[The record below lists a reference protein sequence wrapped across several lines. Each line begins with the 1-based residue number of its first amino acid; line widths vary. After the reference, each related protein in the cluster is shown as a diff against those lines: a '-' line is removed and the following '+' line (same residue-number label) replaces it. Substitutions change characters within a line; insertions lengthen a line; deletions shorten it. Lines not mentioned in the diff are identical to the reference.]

1 MAKTCIRVE
10 ACKIGSAER
19 HNLRSKELDYIR
31 PELTHRNE
39 QWVERSIAEV
49 HQDITK
55 KYKAATGQGLQKK
68 ATPIREGVIVIS
80 EDTTLQQLQNLA
92 EKLEERFGVHA
103 FQIYTHKDEGANVW
117 NGREEAWKPNY
128 HAHMIF
134 DWTDGHTG
142 KTAKLNKHDMA
153 EIQTITAECLN
164 MERGVS
170 SDRKHLSAMQYKNQ
184 METEKAEQLQKD
196 IEQLSRKYSTGTQ
209 KVNQALDELNT
220 ARKELKS
227 MKTDIHINEVK
238 EAAAKAG
245 KTVFNAVTSVFNV
258 GEVKKQAQKIE
269 DLKKENYDLSFKNQN
284 LEGQLRTKTIA
295 MQRAQETADRQI
307 KTQAAKLKPITEL
320 FPEMEN
326 AGENIEELRSMG
338 VQNNDIQ
345 QLLTGKE
352 IYYTGNLYDKDKRK
366 SYQVKNVKID
376 IAKSRNGITTI
387 WMNDTYFKNFL
398 KDLWNKLEQALNIT
412 NNKGLHFK

>member
-39 QWVERSIAEV
+39 QWIERPITEV
-49 HQDITK
+49 HQDITE
-55 KYKAATGQGLQKK
+55 KYKATTGQGLQKK

-80 EDTTLQQLQNLA
+80 EDTTLRQLQNLA

-103 FQIYTHKDEGANVW
+103 FQIYTHKDEGANAW
-117 NGREEAWKPNY
+117 DGKEEAWKPNY

-142 KTAKLNKHDMA
+142 KTVKLNKHDMA
-153 EIQTITAECLN
+153 EMQTITAECLN

-196 IEQLSRKYSTGTQ
+196 IEQLNREYSTGTRQ
-209 KVNQALDELNT
+209 INQVQEELNI

-227 MKTDIHINEVK
+227 MKTDIHINEAK

-258 GEVKKQAQKIE
+258 GEVKRQAKEIE
-269 DLKKENYDLSFKNQN
+269 ELTKENYNLSFKNQN
-284 LEGQLRTKTIA
+284 LEGQLKTNTIA

-307 KTQAAKLKPITEL
+307 KAQVAKLKPITEL

-326 AGENIEELRSMG
+326 AGENIEELRTMG
-338 VQNNDIQ
+338 IQNNDIR

-352 IYYTGNLYDKDKRK
+352 IYYTGNLYDRDKRK
-366 SYQVKNVKID
+366 SYPVKSIKID
-376 IAKSRNGITTI
+376 IAKSRNGTTTI
-387 WMNDTYFKNFL
+387 WLNNTHFKTFFQE
-398 KDLWNKLEQALNIT
+398 LWNQLQKVLGLNT
-412 NNKGLHFK
+412 SKGLYR

>member
-209 KVNQALDELNT
+209 KVNQTLDELDT

-284 LEGQLRTKTIA
+284 LEGQLRTNTIA

-307 KTQAAKLKPITEL
+307 KAQAAKLKPITEL

-338 VQNNDIQ
+338 VQNNDIR

-412 NNKGLHFK
+412 

>member
-39 QWVERSIAEV
+39 QWIERPITEV
-49 HQDITK
+49 HQDITE
-55 KYKAATGQGLQKK
+55 KYKATTGQGLQKK

-80 EDTTLQQLQNLA
+80 EDTTLRQLQNLA

-103 FQIYTHKDEGANVW
+103 FQIYTHKDEGANAW
-117 NGREEAWKPNY
+117 DGREEAWKPNY

-142 KTAKLNKHDMA
+142 KTVKLNKHDMA
-153 EIQTITAECLN
+153 EMQTITAECLN

-196 IEQLSRKYSTGTQ
+196 IEQLNREYSTGTQ
-209 KVNQALDELNT
+209 QINQVQEELNI
-220 ARKELKS
+220 ARKELKG
-227 MKTDIHINEVK
+227 MKTDIHINEAK

-258 GEVKKQAQKIE
+258 GEVKRQAKEIE
-269 DLKKENYDLSFKNQN
+269 ELTKENYNLSFKNQN
-284 LEGQLRTKTIA
+284 LEGQLKTNTIA

-307 KTQAAKLKPITEL
+307 KAQVAKLKPITEL

-326 AGENIEELRSMG
+326 AGENIKELRTMG
-338 VQNNDIQ
+338 IQNNDIR

-352 IYYTGNLYDKDKRK
+352 IYYTGNLYDRDKRK
-366 SYQVKNVKID
+366 SYPVKSIKID
-376 IAKSRNGITTI
+376 IAKSQNGTTTI
-387 WMNDTYFKNFL
+387 WLNNTHFKTFL
-398 KDLWNKLEQALNIT
+398 QELWNQLQKVLGLNT
-412 NNKGLHFK
+412 SKGLYR

>member
-39 QWVERSIAEV
+39 QWIERPITEV
-49 HQDITK
+49 HQDITE
-55 KYKAATGQGLQKK
+55 KYKATTGQGLQKK

-80 EDTTLQQLQNLA
+80 EDTTLRQLQNLA

-103 FQIYTHKDEGANVW
+103 FQIYTHKDEGANAW
-117 NGREEAWKPNY
+117 DGREEAWKPNY

-142 KTAKLNKHDMA
+142 KTVKLNKHDMA
-153 EIQTITAECLN
+153 EMQTITAECLN

-196 IEQLSRKYSTGTQ
+196 IEQLNREYSTGTRQ
-209 KVNQALDELNT
+209 INQVQEELNI

-227 MKTDIHINEVK
+227 MKTDIHINEAK

-258 GEVKKQAQKIE
+258 GEVKRQAKEIE
-269 DLKKENYDLSFKNQN
+269 ELTKENYNLSFKNQN
-284 LEGQLRTKTIA
+284 LEGQLKTNTIV

-307 KTQAAKLKPITEL
+307 KAQVAKLKPITEL

-326 AGENIEELRSMG
+326 AGENIEELRTMG
-338 VQNNDIQ
+338 IQNNDIR

-352 IYYTGNLYDKDKRK
+352 IYYTGNLYDRDKRK
-366 SYQVKNVKID
+366 SYPVKSIKID
-376 IAKSRNGITTI
+376 IAKSRNGTTTI
-387 WMNDTYFKNFL
+387 WFNNTHFKTFFQE
-398 KDLWNKLEQALNIT
+398 LWNQLQKVLGLNT
-412 NNKGLHFK
+412 SKGLYR

>member
-39 QWVERSIAEV
+39 QWIERPITEV
-49 HQDITK
+49 HQDITE
-55 KYKAATGQGLQKK
+55 KYKAATGQSLQKR

-80 EDTTLQQLQNLA
+80 EDTTLRQLQNLA
-92 EKLEERFGVHA
+92 KKLEERFGVHA

-117 NGREEAWKPNY
+117 DGREEAWKPNY

-142 KTAKLNKHDMA
+142 KTIKLNKHDMA
-153 EIQTITAECLN
+153 EMQTITAECLN
-164 MERGVS
+164 MERGIS
-170 SDRKHLSAMQYKNQ
+170 SDRKHLSAIQYKNQ

-196 IEQLSRKYSTGTQ
+196 IEQLNREYSTGTRQ
-209 KVNQALDELNT
+209 VNQIQEELNT
-220 ARKELKS
+220 ARKKLKN
-227 MKTDIHINEVK
+227 MKTDIHINEAK
-238 EAAAKAG
+238 TAAAKAG

-258 GEVKKQAQKIE
+258 GEVKRQAKEIE
-269 DLKKENYDLSFKNQN
+269 ELTKENYNLSFKNQN
-284 LEGQLRTKTIA
+284 LEGQLRTNTIA

-307 KTQAAKLKPITEL
+307 KAQAAKLKPITEL

-326 AGENIEELRSMG
+326 AGENIEELRTMG
-338 VQNNDIQ
+338 IQNNDIR

-352 IYYTGNLYDKDKRK
+352 IYYTGNLYDRDKRK
-366 SYQVKNVKID
+366 SYPVKNIKID

-387 WMNDTYFKNFL
+387 WLNNTHFKNFL
-398 KDLWNKLEQALNIT
+398 KELWNTLQKVLRLNT
-412 NNKGLHFK
+412 DKGLHI

>member
-39 QWVERSIAEV
+39 QWIERPITEV
-49 HQDITK
+49 HQDITE
-55 KYKAATGQGLQKK
+55 KYKATTGQGLQKK

-80 EDTTLQQLQNLA
+80 EDTTLRQLQNLA

-103 FQIYTHKDEGANVW
+103 FQIYTHKDEGANAW
-117 NGREEAWKPNY
+117 DGREEAWKPNY

-142 KTAKLNKHDMA
+142 KTVKLNKHDMA
-153 EIQTITAECLN
+153 EMQTITAECLN

-196 IEQLSRKYSTGTQ
+196 IEQLNREYSTGTRQ
-209 KVNQALDELNT
+209 INQVQEELNI

-227 MKTDIHINEVK
+227 MKTDIHINEAK

-258 GEVKKQAQKIE
+258 GEVKRQAKEIE
-269 DLKKENYDLSFKNQN
+269 ELTKENYNLSFKNQN
-284 LEGQLRTKTIA
+284 LEGQLKTNTIA

-307 KTQAAKLKPITEL
+307 KAQVAKLKPITEL

-326 AGENIEELRSMG
+326 AGENIKELRTMG
-338 VQNNDIQ
+338 IQNNDIR

-352 IYYTGNLYDKDKRK
+352 IYYTGNLYDRDKRK
-366 SYQVKNVKID
+366 SYPVKSIKID
-376 IAKSRNGITTI
+376 IAKSRNGTTTI
-387 WMNDTYFKNFL
+387 WLNNTHFKTFFQE
-398 KDLWNKLEQALNIT
+398 LWNQLQKVLGLNT
-412 NNKGLHFK
+412 SKGLYR

>member
-39 QWVERSIAEV
+39 QWIERPITEV
-49 HQDITK
+49 HQDITE
-55 KYKAATGQGLQKK
+55 KYKATTGQGLQKK

-80 EDTTLQQLQNLA
+80 EDTTLRQLQNLA

-103 FQIYTHKDEGANVW
+103 FQIYTHKDEGANAW
-117 NGREEAWKPNY
+117 DGREEAWKPNY

-142 KTAKLNKHDMA
+142 KTVKLNKHDMA
-153 EIQTITAECLN
+153 EMQTITAECLN

-196 IEQLSRKYSTGTQ
+196 IEQLNREYSTGTRQ
-209 KVNQALDELNT
+209 INQVQEELNI

-227 MKTDIHINEVK
+227 MKTDIHINEAK

-258 GEVKKQAQKIE
+258 GEVKRQAKEIE
-269 DLKKENYDLSFKNQN
+269 ELTKENYNLSFKNQN
-284 LEGQLRTKTIA
+284 LEGQLKTNTIA

-307 KTQAAKLKPITEL
+307 KAQVAKLKPITEL

-326 AGENIEELRSMG
+326 AGENIEELRTMG
-338 VQNNDIQ
+338 IQNNDIR

-352 IYYTGNLYDKDKRK
+352 IYYTGNLYDRDKRK
-366 SYQVKNVKID
+366 SYPVKSIKID
-376 IAKSRNGITTI
+376 IAKSRNGTTTI
-387 WMNDTYFKNFL
+387 WFNNTHFKTFFQE
-398 KDLWNKLEQALNIT
+398 LWNQLQKVLGLNSS
-412 NNKGLHFK
+412 KGLYR

>member
-1 MAKTCIRVE
+1 VE

-39 QWVERSIAEV
+39 QWIERPITEV
-49 HQDITK
+49 HQDITE

-80 EDTTLQQLQNLA
+80 EDTTLRQLQNLA

-117 NGREEAWKPNY
+117 DGREEAWKPNY

-142 KTAKLNKHDMA
+142 KTIKLNKHDMA
-153 EIQTITAECLN
+153 EMQTITAECLN
-164 MERGVS
+164 MERGIS
-170 SDRKHLSAMQYKNQ
+170 SDRKHLSAIQYKNQ
-184 METEKAEQLQKD
+184 METEKAGQLQKD
-196 IEQLSRKYSTGTQ
+196 IEQLNQEYSTGTRQ
-209 KVNQALDELNT
+209 VNQVQEELNT

-227 MKTDIHINEVK
+227 MKTDIHINEAK
-238 EAAAKAG
+238 AAAAKAG

-258 GEVKKQAQKIE
+258 GEVKRQAKEIE
-269 DLKKENYDLSFKNQN
+269 ELTKENYNLSFKNQS
-284 LEGQLRTKTIA
+284 LEGQLRTNTIA

-307 KTQAAKLKPITEL
+307 KAQAAKLKPITEL

-326 AGENIEELRSMG
+326 AGENIEELRTMG
-338 VQNNDIQ
+338 IQNNDIR

-352 IYYTGNLYDKDKRK
+352 IYYTGNLYDRDKRK
-366 SYQVKNVKID
+366 SYPVKSIKID
-376 IAKSRNGITTI
+376 IAKSQNGTTTI
-387 WMNDTYFKNFL
+387 WLNNTHFKTFL
-398 KDLWNKLEQALNIT
+398 QELWNQLQKVLGLNT
-412 NNKGLHFK
+412 SKGLYR

>member
-39 QWVERSIAEV
+39 QWIERPITEV
-49 HQDITK
+49 HQDITE
-55 KYKAATGQGLQKK
+55 KYKATTGQGLQKK

-80 EDTTLQQLQNLA
+80 EDTTLRQLQNLA

-103 FQIYTHKDEGANVW
+103 FQIYTHKDEGANAW
-117 NGREEAWKPNY
+117 DGREEAWKPNY

-142 KTAKLNKHDMA
+142 KTVKLNKHDMV
-153 EIQTITAECLN
+153 EMQTITAECLN

-196 IEQLSRKYSTGTQ
+196 IEQLNREYSTGTRQ
-209 KVNQALDELNT
+209 INQVQEELNI

-227 MKTDIHINEVK
+227 MKTDIHINEAK

-258 GEVKKQAQKIE
+258 GEVKRQAKEIE
-269 DLKKENYDLSFKNQN
+269 ELTKENYNLSFKNQN
-284 LEGQLRTKTIA
+284 LEGQLKTNTIA

-307 KTQAAKLKPITEL
+307 KAQVAKLKPITEL

-326 AGENIEELRSMG
+326 AGENIEELRTMG
-338 VQNNDIQ
+338 IQNNDIR

-352 IYYTGNLYDKDKRK
+352 IYYTGNLYDRDKRK
-366 SYQVKNVKID
+366 SYPVKSIKID
-376 IAKSRNGITTI
+376 IAKSRNGTTTI
-387 WMNDTYFKNFL
+387 WLNNTHFKTFFQE
-398 KDLWNKLEQALNIT
+398 LWNQLQKVLGLNT
-412 NNKGLHFK
+412 SKGLYR

>member
-39 QWVERSIAEV
+39 QWIERPITEV
-49 HQDITK
+49 HQDITE
-55 KYKAATGQGLQKK
+55 KYKATTGQGLQKK

-80 EDTTLQQLQNLA
+80 EDTTLRQLQNLA

-103 FQIYTHKDEGANVW
+103 FQIYTHKDEGANAW
-117 NGREEAWKPNY
+117 DGREEAWKPNY

-142 KTAKLNKHDMA
+142 KTVKLNKHDMA
-153 EIQTITAECLN
+153 EMQTITAECLN

-196 IEQLSRKYSTGTQ
+196 IEQLNREYSTGTRQ
-209 KVNQALDELNT
+209 INQVQEELNI

-227 MKTDIHINEVK
+227 MKTDIHINEAK
-238 EAAAKAG
+238 EAVAKAG

-258 GEVKKQAQKIE
+258 GEVKRQAKEIE
-269 DLKKENYDLSFKNQN
+269 ELTKENYNLSFKNQN
-284 LEGQLRTKTIA
+284 LEGQLKTNTIA

-307 KTQAAKLKPITEL
+307 KAQVAKLKPITEL

-326 AGENIEELRSMG
+326 AGENIEELRTMG
-338 VQNNDIQ
+338 IQNNDIR

-352 IYYTGNLYDKDKRK
+352 IYYTGNLYDRDKRK
-366 SYQVKNVKID
+366 SYPVKSIKID
-376 IAKSRNGITTI
+376 IAKSRNGTTTI
-387 WMNDTYFKNFL
+387 WLNNTHFKTFFQE
-398 KDLWNKLEQALNIT
+398 LWNQLQKVLGLNT
-412 NNKGLHFK
+412 SKGLYR

>member
-39 QWVERSIAEV
+39 QWIERPITEV
-49 HQDITK
+49 HQDITE
-55 KYKAATGQGLQKK
+55 KYKATTGQGLQKK

-80 EDTTLQQLQNLA
+80 EDTTLRQLQNLA

-103 FQIYTHKDEGANVW
+103 FQIYTHKDEGANAW
-117 NGREEAWKPNY
+117 DGREEAWKPNY

-142 KTAKLNKHDMA
+142 KTVKLNKHDMA
-153 EIQTITAECLN
+153 EMQTITAECLN

-196 IEQLSRKYSTGTQ
+196 IEQLNREYSTGTRQ
-209 KVNQALDELNT
+209 INQVQEELNI

-227 MKTDIHINEVK
+227 MKTDIHINEAK

-258 GEVKKQAQKIE
+258 GEVKRQAKEIE
-269 DLKKENYDLSFKNQN
+269 ELTKENYNLSFKNQN
-284 LEGQLRTKTIA
+284 LEGQLKTNTIA

-307 KTQAAKLKPITEL
+307 KAQVAKLKPITEL
-320 FPEMEN
+320 FPEMKN
-326 AGENIEELRSMG
+326 AGENIEELRTMG
-338 VQNNDIQ
+338 IQNNDIR

-352 IYYTGNLYDKDKRK
+352 IYYTGNLYDRDKRK
-366 SYQVKNVKID
+366 SYPVKSIKID
-376 IAKSRNGITTI
+376 IAKSRNGTTTI
-387 WMNDTYFKNFL
+387 WLNNTHFKTFFQE
-398 KDLWNKLEQALNIT
+398 LWNQLQKVLGLNT
-412 NNKGLHFK
+412 SKGLYR

>member
-39 QWVERSIAEV
+39 QWIERPITEV
-49 HQDITK
+49 HQDITE
-55 KYKAATGQGLQKK
+55 KYKAATGQSLQKK

-117 NGREEAWKPNY
+117 DGREKAWKPNY

-134 DWTDGHTG
+134 DWTDDTG
-142 KTAKLNKHDMA
+142 KTIKLNKHDMA
-153 EIQTITAECLN
+153 EMQTITAECLN
-164 MERGVS
+164 MERGIS
-170 SDRKHLSAMQYKNQ
+170 SDRKHLSAIQYKNQ

-196 IEQLSRKYSTGTQ
+196 IEQLNREYSTGTRQ
-209 KVNQALDELNT
+209 INQVQEELNT
-220 ARKELKS
+220 ARKKLKS
-227 MKTDIHINEVK
+227 MKTDIHINEAK
-238 EAAAKAG
+238 TAAAKAG
-245 KTVFNAVTSVFNV
+245 KTVFNAVTSVFNI
-258 GEVKKQAQKIE
+258 GEVKRQAKEIE
-269 DLKKENYDLSFKNQN
+269 ELTKENYNLSFKNQN
-284 LEGQLRTKTIA
+284 LEGQLRTNTIA

-326 AGENIEELRSMG
+326 AGENIEELRTMG
-338 VQNNDIQ
+338 IQNNDIR

-352 IYYTGNLYDKDKRK
+352 IYYTGNLYDRDKRK
-366 SYQVKNVKID
+366 SYPVKSIKID

-387 WMNDTYFKNFL
+387 WLNNTHFKNFL
-398 KDLWNKLEQALNIT
+398 KELWNTLQKALGVNT
-412 NNKGLHFK
+412 SKGLYR

>member
-39 QWVERSIAEV
+39 QWIERPITEV
-49 HQDITK
+49 HQDITE
-55 KYKAATGQGLQKK
+55 KYKAATGQSLQKR

-80 EDTTLQQLQNLA
+80 EDTTLRQLQNLA
-92 EKLEERFGVHA
+92 KKLEERFGVHA

-117 NGREEAWKPNY
+117 DGREEAWKPNY

-142 KTAKLNKHDMA
+142 KTIKLNKHDMA
-153 EIQTITAECLN
+153 EMQTITAECLN
-164 MERGVS
+164 MERGIS
-170 SDRKHLSAMQYKNQ
+170 SDRKHLSAIQYKNQ

-196 IEQLSRKYSTGTQ
+196 IEQLNRKYSTGTRQ
-209 KVNQALDELNT
+209 VNQIQEELNT
-220 ARKELKS
+220 ARKKLKN
-227 MKTDIHINEVK
+227 MKTDIHINEAK
-238 EAAAKAG
+238 TAAAKAG

-258 GEVKKQAQKIE
+258 GEVKRQAKEIE
-269 DLKKENYDLSFKNQN
+269 ELTKENYNLSFKNQN
-284 LEGQLRTKTIA
+284 LEGQLRTNTIA

-307 KTQAAKLKPITEL
+307 KAQAAKLKPITEL

-326 AGENIEELRSMG
+326 AGENIEELRTMG
-338 VQNNDIQ
+338 IQNNDIR

-352 IYYTGNLYDKDKRK
+352 IYYTGNLYDRDKRK
-366 SYQVKNVKID
+366 SYPVKNIKID

-387 WMNDTYFKNFL
+387 WLNNTHFKNFL
-398 KDLWNKLEQALNIT
+398 KELWNTLQKVLRLNT
-412 NNKGLHFK
+412 DKGLHI

>member
-39 QWVERSIAEV
+39 QWIEHPITEV
-49 HQDITK
+49 HQDITE

-80 EDTTLQQLQNLA
+80 EDTTLRQLQNLA

-117 NGREEAWKPNY
+117 DGREETWKPNY

-134 DWTDGHTG
+134 DWTDGHAG
-142 KTAKLNKHDMA
+142 KTVKLNKHDMA

-170 SDRKHLSAMQYKNQ
+170 SDRKHLSAMQYKNK
-184 METEKAEQLQKD
+184 METEKAGQLQKD
-196 IEQLSRKYSTGTQ
+196 IERLNREYSTGTRQ
-209 KVNQALDELNT
+209 VNHVQEELNT

-227 MKTDIHINEVK
+227 MKTDIRINEAK

-258 GEVKKQAQKIE
+258 GEVKRQAKEIE
-269 DLKKENYDLSFKNQN
+269 ELTKENYNLSFKNQN
-284 LEGQLRTKTIA
+284 LEGQLRTNTIE
-295 MQRAQETADRQI
+295 MRRAQETAERQI
-307 KTQAAKLKPITEL
+307 KAQAAKLKSITEL

-326 AGENIEELRSMG
+326 ARENIEELQTMG
-338 VQNNDIQ
+338 IQNNDIR

-387 WMNDTYFKNFL
+387 WLNDTHFKNFL
-398 KDLWNKLEQALNIT
+398 KEIWNKLQQALKPNT
-412 NNKGLHFK
+412 PKRFHL

>member
-39 QWVERSIAEV
+39 QWIERPITEV
-49 HQDITK
+49 HQDITE
-55 KYKAATGQGLQKK
+55 KYKATTGQGLQKK

-80 EDTTLQQLQNLA
+80 EDTTLRQLQNLA

-103 FQIYTHKDEGANVW
+103 FQIYTHKDEGANAW
-117 NGREEAWKPNY
+117 DGREEAWKPNY

-142 KTAKLNKHDMA
+142 KTVKLNKHDMA
-153 EIQTITAECLN
+153 EMQTITAECLN

-196 IEQLSRKYSTGTQ
+196 IEQLNREYSTGTRQ
-209 KVNQALDELNT
+209 INQVQEELNI

-227 MKTDIHINEVK
+227 MKTDIHINEAK

-258 GEVKKQAQKIE
+258 GEVKRQAKEIE
-269 DLKKENYDLSFKNQN
+269 ELTKENYNLSFKNQN
-284 LEGQLRTKTIA
+284 LEGQLKTNTIA

-307 KTQAAKLKPITEL
+307 KAQVAKLKPITEL

-326 AGENIEELRSMG
+326 AGENIEELRTMG
-338 VQNNDIQ
+338 IQNNDIR

-352 IYYTGNLYDKDKRK
+352 IYYTGNLYDRDKRK
-366 SYQVKNVKID
+366 SYPVKSIKID
-376 IAKSRNGITTI
+376 IAKSRNGTTTI
-387 WMNDTYFKNFL
+387 WFNNTHFKTFFQE
-398 KDLWNKLEQALNIT
+398 LWNQLQKVLGLNT
-412 NNKGLHFK
+412 SKGLYR

>member
-39 QWVERSIAEV
+39 QWIERPITEV
-49 HQDITK
+49 HQDITE
-55 KYKAATGQGLQKK
+55 KYKATTGQGLQKK

-80 EDTTLQQLQNLA
+80 EDTTLRQLQNLA

-103 FQIYTHKDEGANVW
+103 FQIYTHKDEGANAW
-117 NGREEAWKPNY
+117 DGREEAWKPNY

-142 KTAKLNKHDMA
+142 KTVKLNKHDMA
-153 EIQTITAECLN
+153 EMQTITAECLN

-196 IEQLSRKYSTGTQ
+196 IEQLNREYFTGTQ
-209 KVNQALDELNT
+209 QINQVQEELNI

-227 MKTDIHINEVK
+227 MKTDIHINEAK

-258 GEVKKQAQKIE
+258 GEVKRQAKEIE
-269 DLKKENYDLSFKNQN
+269 ELTKENYNLSFKNQN
-284 LEGQLRTKTIA
+284 LEGQLKTNTIA

-307 KTQAAKLKPITEL
+307 KAQVAKLKPITEL

-326 AGENIEELRSMG
+326 AGENIKELRTMG
-338 VQNNDIQ
+338 IQNNDIR

-352 IYYTGNLYDKDKRK
+352 IYYTGNLYDRDKRK
-366 SYQVKNVKID
+366 SYPVKSIKID
-376 IAKSRNGITTI
+376 IAKSRNGTTTI
-387 WMNDTYFKNFL
+387 WLNNTHFKTFL
-398 KDLWNKLEQALNIT
+398 QELWNQLQKVLGLNT
-412 NNKGLHFK
+412 SKGLYR

>member
-39 QWVERSIAEV
+39 QWIERPITEV
-49 HQDITK
+49 HQDITE
-55 KYKAATGQGLQKK
+55 KYKATTGQGLQKK

-80 EDTTLQQLQNLA
+80 EDTTLRQLQNLA

-103 FQIYTHKDEGANVW
+103 FQIYTHKDEGANAW
-117 NGREEAWKPNY
+117 DGREEAWKPNY

-142 KTAKLNKHDMA
+142 KTVKLNKHDMA
-153 EIQTITAECLN
+153 EMQTITAECLN

-196 IEQLSRKYSTGTQ
+196 IEQLNREYSTGTRQ
-209 KVNQALDELNT
+209 INQVQEELNI

-227 MKTDIHINEVK
+227 MKTDIHINEAK

-258 GEVKKQAQKIE
+258 GEVKRQAKEIE
-269 DLKKENYDLSFKNQN
+269 ELTKENYNLSFKNQN
-284 LEGQLRTKTIA
+284 LEGQLKTNTIA

-307 KTQAAKLKPITEL
+307 KAQVAKLKPITEL

-326 AGENIEELRSMG
+326 AVENIEELRTMG
-338 VQNNDIQ
+338 IQNNDIR

-352 IYYTGNLYDKDKRK
+352 IYYTGNLYDRDKRK
-366 SYQVKNVKID
+366 SYPVKSIKID
-376 IAKSRNGITTI
+376 IAKSRNGTTTI
-387 WMNDTYFKNFL
+387 WLNNTHFKTFFQE
-398 KDLWNKLEQALNIT
+398 LWNQLQKVLGLNT
-412 NNKGLHFK
+412 SKGLYR

>member
-39 QWVERSIAEV
+39 QWIERPITEV
-49 HQDITK
+49 HQDITE

-80 EDTTLQQLQNLA
+80 EDTTLRQLQNLA

-117 NGREEAWKPNY
+117 DGREETWKPNY

-134 DWTDGHTG
+134 DWTDRHTG
-142 KTAKLNKHDMA
+142 KTVKLNKHDMA
-153 EIQTITAECLN
+153 EMQTITAECLN

-184 METEKAEQLQKD
+184 METEKAGKLQKD
-196 IEQLSRKYSTGTQ
+196 IEQLSQEYSTGARQ
-209 KVNQALDELNT
+209 INQVQEELNT

-227 MKTDIHINEVK
+227 MKTDIHINEAK

-258 GEVKKQAQKIE
+258 GEVKRQAKEIE
-269 DLKKENYDLSFKNQN
+269 ELTKENYNLSFKNQN
-284 LEGQLRTKTIA
+284 LEGQLRTNTIA

-307 KTQAAKLKPITEL
+307 KAQAAKLKPITEL

-326 AGENIEELRSMG
+326 ARENIEELRTMG
-338 VQNNDIQ
+338 IQNNDIR

-352 IYYTGNLYDKDKRK
+352 IYYTGNLYDRDKRK
-366 SYQVKNVKID
+366 SYPVKNVKID
-376 IAKSRNGITTI
+376 IAKSRNGTTTI
-387 WMNDTYFKNFL
+387 WLNNTHFKTFL
-398 KDLWNKLEQALNIT
+398 QELWNQLQKVLGLNIG
-412 NNKGLHFK
+412 KGLHL

>member
-1 MAKTCIRVE
+1 MHQS
-10 ACKIGSAER
+10 GSLQNRQRRTTQPKKQGTGLHPSGIHPPQRTVGRTFHCRSTPR
-19 HNLRSKELDYIR
+19 HNGKI
-31 PELTHRNE
+31 
-39 QWVERSIAEV
+39 
-49 HQDITK
+49 
-55 KYKAATGQGLQKK
+55 QGSYRTRLAKK

-117 NGREEAWKPNY
+117 NEREEAWKPNY

-153 EIQTITAECLN
+153 EMQTITAECLN

-184 METEKAEQLQKD
+184 IETEKAGQLQKD
-196 IEQLSRKYSTGTQ
+196 IEQLSREYSTGTQ
-209 KVNQALDELNT
+209 KVNQVLDELDT

-227 MKTDIHINEVK
+227 MKTDIHINEAK

-258 GEVKKQAQKIE
+258 GEVKKQAKKIE

-284 LEGQLRTKTIA
+284 LEGQLKTNTIA
-295 MQRAQETADRQI
+295 MQRTQETADRQI
-307 KTQAAKLKPITEL
+307 KAQAAKLKPITEL

-338 VQNNDIQ
+338 VQNNDIR

-376 IAKSRNGITTI
+376 IAKNRNNINTI
-387 WMNDTYFKNFL
+387 WLNDIHFKNFL
-398 KDLWNKLEQALNIT
+398 KEHWNNLQKILDP
-412 NNKGLHFK
+412 NKSNGIRL

>member
-49 HQDITK
+49 HQDITE

-68 ATPIREGVIVIS
+68 ATTIREGVIVIS

-117 NGREEAWKPNY
+117 DGREEAWKQNY

-142 KTAKLNKHDMA
+142 KTVKLNKHDMA
-153 EIQTITAECLN
+153 EMQTITAECLN

-170 SDRKHLSAMQYKNQ
+170 SDRKHLSAMQYKNK
-184 METEKAEQLQKD
+184 METEKAGQLQKD
-196 IEQLSRKYSTGTQ
+196 IERLNREYSTGTRQ
-209 KVNQALDELNT
+209 VNHVQEELNT

-227 MKTDIHINEVK
+227 MKTDIRINEAK

-258 GEVKKQAQKIE
+258 GEVKRQAKEIE
-269 DLKKENYDLSFKNQN
+269 ELTKENYNLSFKNQN
-284 LEGQLRTKTIA
+284 LEGQLRTNTIE
-295 MQRAQETADRQI
+295 MRRAQETAERQI
-307 KTQAAKLKPITEL
+307 KAQAAKLKSITEL

-326 AGENIEELRSMG
+326 ARENIEELQTMG
-338 VQNNDIQ
+338 IQNNDIR

-387 WMNDTYFKNFL
+387 WLNDTHFKNFL
-398 KDLWNKLEQALNIT
+398 KEIWNKLQQALKPNT
-412 NNKGLHFK
+412 PKRFHL

>member
-10 ACKIGSAER
+10 ACNIGSSER

-39 QWVERSIAEV
+39 QWVECSIAEV
-49 HQDITK
+49 HRDITE
-55 KYKAATGQGLQKK
+55 KYKEATGQGLQKK

-80 EDTTLQQLQNLA
+80 EETTIQQLQDLA

-117 NGREEAWKPNY
+117 DGKEEAWKPNY

-142 KTAKLNKHDMA
+142 KTVKLNRHDMA
-153 EIQTITAECLN
+153 EMQTITAECLN

-170 SDRKHLSAMQYKNQ
+170 SDKKHLSAMQYKNK

-196 IEQLSRKYSTGTQ
+196 IEQLNRAYTAGTEKITTVQKELSTAQ
-209 KVNQALDELNT
+209 KELN
-220 ARKELKS
+220 S
-227 MKTDIHINEVK
+227 MKTDIHINEAK

-258 GEVKKQAQKIE
+258 GEVKRQAKEIE
-269 DLKKENYDLSFKNQN
+269 TLKKENYNLFTWAGKKTTDENGSVWQGTYKFNKN
-284 LEGQLRTKTIA
+284 GTYTRT
-295 MQRAQETADRQI
+295 
-307 KTQAAKLKPITEL
+307 
-320 FPEMEN
+320 
-326 AGENIEELRSMG
+326 NIEIDKQGNKKEANIYGQWSFGDPSFSTIYFGGEHYWDIDELTKNKFSFYDRSGKFGDPFMNREYIELTPY
-338 VQNNDIQ
+338 QENN
-345 QLLTGKE
+345 
-352 IYYTGNLYDKDKRK
+352 
-366 SYQVKNVKID
+366 
-376 IAKSRNGITTI
+376 TT
-387 WMNDTYFKNFL
+387 N
-398 KDLWNKLEQALNIT
+398 
-412 NNKGLHFK
+412 

>member
-39 QWVERSIAEV
+39 QWIERPITEV
-49 HQDITK
+49 YQDITE
-55 KYKAATGQGLQKK
+55 KYKTATGQGLQKK

-80 EDTTLQQLQNLA
+80 EDTTLRQLQNLA

-103 FQIYTHKDEGANVW
+103 FQIYTHKDEGANAW
-117 NGREEAWKPNY
+117 DGREEAWKPNY

-142 KTAKLNKHDMA
+142 KTVKLNKHDMA
-153 EIQTITAECLN
+153 EMQTITAECLN

-170 SDRKHLSAMQYKNQ
+170 SDRKHLSAIQYKNQ
-184 METEKAEQLQKD
+184 METEKAGQLQKD
-196 IEQLSRKYSTGTQ
+196 IEQLNREYSTGTRQ
-209 KVNQALDELNT
+209 VNQVQEELNI

-227 MKTDIHINEVK
+227 MKTDIHINEAK

-258 GEVKKQAQKIE
+258 GEVKRQAKEIE
-269 DLKKENYDLSFKNQN
+269 ELTKENYNLSFKNQN
-284 LEGQLRTKTIA
+284 LEGQLRTNTIA

-307 KTQAAKLKPITEL
+307 KAQAAKLKPITEL

-326 AGENIEELRSMG
+326 AGENIEELRTMG
-338 VQNNDIQ
+338 IQNNDIR

-352 IYYTGNLYDKDKRK
+352 IYYTGNLYDRDKRK
-366 SYQVKNVKID
+366 SYPVKNVKID
-376 IAKSRNGITTI
+376 IAKSRNGTTTI
-387 WMNDTYFKNFL
+387 WLNDIHFKNFL
-398 KDLWNKLEQALNIT
+398 KELWNTLQKVLGLNT
-412 NNKGLHFK
+412 SKGLYR

>member
-39 QWVERSIAEV
+39 QWIERPITEV
-49 HQDITK
+49 HQDITE

-80 EDTTLQQLQNLA
+80 EDTTLRQLQNLA

-117 NGREEAWKPNY
+117 DGREETWKPNY

-142 KTAKLNKHDMA
+142 KTVKLNKHDMA
-153 EIQTITAECLN
+153 EMQTITAECLN

-170 SDRKHLSAMQYKNQ
+170 SDRKHLSAIQYKNQ
-184 METEKAEQLQKD
+184 METEKAGKLQKD
-196 IEQLSRKYSTGTQ
+196 IDQLSQEYSTGTRQ
-209 KVNQALDELNT
+209 VNQVQEELNT

-227 MKTDIHINEVK
+227 MKTDIHINEAK

-258 GEVKKQAQKIE
+258 GEVKRQAKEIE
-269 DLKKENYDLSFKNQN
+269 KLTKENYNLSFKNQN
-284 LEGQLRTKTIA
+284 LEGQLRTNTIA

-307 KTQAAKLKPITEL
+307 KAQAAKLKPITEL

-326 AGENIEELRSMG
+326 AGENIEELRTMG
-338 VQNNDIQ
+338 IQNNDIR

-352 IYYTGNLYDKDKRK
+352 IYYTGNLYDRDKRK
-366 SYQVKNVKID
+366 SYRSK
-376 IAKSRNGITTI
+376 
-387 WMNDTYFKNFL
+387 M
-398 KDLWNKLEQALNIT
+398 
-412 NNKGLHFK
+412 

>member
-10 ACKIGSAER
+10 ACNIGSSER

-39 QWVERSIAEV
+39 QWVECSIAEV
-49 HQDITK
+49 HRDITE
-55 KYKAATGQGLQKK
+55 KYKEATGQGLQKK

-80 EDTTLQQLQNLA
+80 EETTIQQLQDLA

-117 NGREEAWKPNY
+117 DGKEEAWKPNY

-142 KTAKLNKHDMA
+142 KTVKLNRHDMA
-153 EIQTITAECLN
+153 EMQTITAECLN

-170 SDRKHLSAMQYKNQ
+170 SDKKHLSAMQYKNK

-196 IEQLSRKYSTGTQ
+196 IEQLNRAYTAGTEKITTVQKELSTAQ
-209 KVNQALDELNT
+209 KELN
-220 ARKELKS
+220 S
-227 MKTDIHINEVK
+227 MKTDIHINEAK

-258 GEVKKQAQKIE
+258 GEVKRQAKEIE
-269 DLKKENYDLSFKNQN
+269 TLKKENYNLSFKNQN
-284 LEGQLRTKTIA
+284 LEGQLRTNNIE
-295 MQRAQETADRQI
+295 MRRVQETTDRQI
-307 KTQAAKLKPITEL
+307 KA
-320 FPEMEN
+320 
-326 AGENIEELRSMG
+326 
-338 VQNNDIQ
+338 D
-345 QLLTGKE
+345 
-352 IYYTGNLYDKDKRK
+352 RK
-366 SYQVKNVKID
+366 SVV
-376 IAKSRNGITTI
+376 
-387 WMNDTYFKNFL
+387 
-398 KDLWNKLEQALNIT
+398 
-412 NNKGLHFK
+412 

>member
-39 QWVERSIAEV
+39 QWIERPITEV
-49 HQDITK
+49 HQDITE
-55 KYKAATGQGLQKK
+55 KYKATTGQGLQKK

-80 EDTTLQQLQNLA
+80 EDTTLRQLQNLA

-103 FQIYTHKDEGANVW
+103 FQIYTHKDEGANAW
-117 NGREEAWKPNY
+117 DGREEAWKPNY

-142 KTAKLNKHDMA
+142 KTVKLNKHDMA
-153 EIQTITAECLN
+153 EMQTITAECLN

-196 IEQLSRKYSTGTQ
+196 IEQLNREYSTGTQ
-209 KVNQALDELNT
+209 QINQVQEELNI

-227 MKTDIHINEVK
+227 MKTDIHINEAK
-238 EAAAKAG
+238 EAAAKTG

-258 GEVKKQAQKIE
+258 GEVKRQAKEIE
-269 DLKKENYDLSFKNQN
+269 ELTKENYNFSFKNQN
-284 LEGQLRTKTIA
+284 LEGQLKTNTIA

-307 KTQAAKLKPITEL
+307 KAQVAKLKPITEL

-326 AGENIEELRSMG
+326 AGENIKELRTMG
-338 VQNNDIQ
+338 IQNNDIR

-352 IYYTGNLYDKDKRK
+352 IYYTGNLYDRDKRK
-366 SYQVKNVKID
+366 SYPVKSIKID
-376 IAKSRNGITTI
+376 IAKSQNGTTTI
-387 WMNDTYFKNFL
+387 WLNNTHFKTFL
-398 KDLWNKLEQALNIT
+398 QELWNQLQKVLGLNT
-412 NNKGLHFK
+412 SKGLYR

>member
-10 ACKIGSAER
+10 ACNIGSSER

-39 QWVERSIAEV
+39 QWVECSIAEV
-49 HQDITK
+49 HRDITE
-55 KYKAATGQGLQKK
+55 KYKEATGQGLQKK

-80 EDTTLQQLQNLA
+80 EETTIQQLQDLA

-117 NGREEAWKPNY
+117 DGKEEAWKPNY

-142 KTAKLNKHDMA
+142 KTVKLNRHDMA
-153 EIQTITAECLN
+153 EMQTITAECLN

-170 SDRKHLSAMQYKNQ
+170 SDKKHLSAMQYKNK

-196 IEQLSRKYSTGTQ
+196 IEQLNRAYTAGTEKITTVQKELSTAQ
-209 KVNQALDELNT
+209 KELN
-220 ARKELKS
+220 S
-227 MKTDIHINEVK
+227 MKTDIHINEAK

-258 GEVKKQAQKIE
+258 GEVKRQAKEIE
-269 DLKKENYDLSFKNQN
+269 TLKKENYNLSFKNQN
-284 LEGQLRTKTIA
+284 LEGQLRTNNIE
-295 MQRAQETADRQI
+295 MRRVQETTDRQI
-307 KTQAAKLKPITEL
+307 KAEASKLKPITNL

-326 AGENIEELRSMG
+326 ERF
-338 VQNNDIQ
+338 
-345 QLLTGKE
+345 
-352 IYYTGNLYDKDKRK
+352 RP
-366 SYQVKNVKID
+366 KI
-376 IAKSRNGITTI
+376 
-387 WMNDTYFKNFL
+387 
-398 KDLWNKLEQALNIT
+398 
-412 NNKGLHFK
+412 